1 MKLYKE
7 ETKDIIHIMQNR
19 SPFFDYLTEKTMR
32 QLSEIPPGKLIDLG
46 CGSGRI
52 VITAA
57 KHGWKATGVDTNTL
71 AVKNGI
77 TYAKDEGVADRTT
90 FLRCDISALPKKIM
104 GTFDVCT
111 MQEVIEHVEDY
122 QKLLDTAYRLLVPG
136 GILILTTPHDPRL
149 WTVFDDYAEHVRRF
163 SRKQVK
169 EGLKKFKEVRLAT
182 LGFPLNICFRF
193 MYDKV
198 LRVLGKTHKA
208 RYFRRSFIGYWFSY
222 GLGWCVMRFDDFFSG
237 TPWGDTMWVVAKK

>member
-7 ETKDIIHIMQNR
+7 ESSDIIAIMQNH
-19 SPFFDYLTEKTMR
+19 SPFFDYLTTKTMR
-32 QLSEIPPGKLIDLG
+32 QISGMKPGRLIDLG

-57 KHGWKATGVDTNTL
+57 KRGWDAVGVDTSDR
-71 AVKNGI
+71 AVKNGRA
-77 TYAKDEGVADRTT
+77 YALKEGVAKRTS
-90 FLRCDISALPKKIM
+90 FLHCDISVLPKKMM

-122 QKLLDTAYRLLVPG
+122 QLLLDTAYRLLAPG
-136 GILILTTPHDPRL
+136 GILILTTPHNPRL

-163 SRKQVK
+163 HKEEVL
-169 EGLKKFKEVRLAT
+169 EGLKKFTDIHVAT
-182 LGFPLNICFRF
+182 LGFPVYVCLRF
-193 MYDKV
+193 VYDKI
-198 LRVLGKTHKA
+198 LRAMGKTHKA

-222 GLGWCVMRFDDFFSG
+222 CLGWCIIWFDDFFSW
-237 TPWGDTMWVVAKK
+237 TPWGDTLWVVAKK